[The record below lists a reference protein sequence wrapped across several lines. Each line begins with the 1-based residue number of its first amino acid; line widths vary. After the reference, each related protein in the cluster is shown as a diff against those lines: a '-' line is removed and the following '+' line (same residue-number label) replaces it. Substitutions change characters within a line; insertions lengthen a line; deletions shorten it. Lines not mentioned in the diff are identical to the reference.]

1 MWVIWVIWIKLKKWK
16 IKKNSKD
23 IEQELID
30 EINKTIIEDNNKNK
44 EKEKEIKNKNKNSNI
59 KNIKR
64 RRKKIL
70 EFTDE
75 DDFGFNKNLILLPL
89 YLIIY
94 SILYYF
100 FYKKVLMKFQGNIS
114 YKKLATDENKTI

>member
-1 MWVIWVIWIKLKKWK
+1 MSNLGDLNK
-16 IKKNSKD
+16 IKEVEDKKNNND

-30 EINKTIIEDNNKNK
+30 EINKTIIEDNNKIK
-44 EKEKEIKNKNKNSNI
+44 EKEREMKNKNRNSNI
-59 KNIKR
+59 KNLKR

-70 EFTDE
+70 EFTED

-100 FYKKVLMKFQGNIS
+100 FYKKVLMKYQGNIS
-114 YKKLATDENKTI
+114 YKKLATEENKII